1 MSPGDTVAFAP
12 LPLGTAHDMGTSV
25 DGRPLFD
32 PRVFDSTEFRRNPH
46 PYYRILRDHYPV
58 YRDKL
63 HNRYLITRYEDVI
76 AAYLDDEIFNT
87 IPKGTSNLVNGNT
100 ILELGGRE
108 HTRRRRL
115 FGSELAGQALKARIP
130 TIHRMAMEMITEAIE
145 PTAKEMVTGSVAGR
159 RTIELGRAFAN
170 EFPIRVVGHLL
181 GFPAE
186 ARERFYYWYRSMQ
199 DGRPGSEK
207 AGAGLQARQ
216 DLGDYVWELVE
227 ERRRKPAYL
236 YDEHGQPT
244 GEDIISRL
252 SRNKVDG
259 GYLSTTEIVS
269 MIALL
274 VGGGGD
280 TTRGAILHMWRLL
293 LEHPEQ
299 FKAVQEDPGLFD
311 AAFHETLRHSAPVG
325 GMSRSTNRDIVLH
338 GVLIPAGSW
347 VELVNFSANHDER
360 VFADPETFNIFR
372 PELYTGR
379 EVQRGYRRDGK
390 CSHVGFGVGTHF
402 CPGAWIAHQETVIGS
417 RILLEHMRNPR
428 LTPGKIA
435 NDVHGG
441 LEPILTD
448 RLSQL
453 SELWIDC
460 DAR

>member
-12 LPLGTAHDMGTSV
+12 LPLGTAHDMGTGV

-32 PRVFDSTEFRRNPH
+32 PRIFDSTEFRRNPH

-170 EFPIRVVGHLL
+170 EFPIRVVGHVL

-207 AGAGLQARQ
+207 AGAGLQARE

-299 FKAVQEDPGLFD
+299 FEAVQEDPGLFD
-311 AAFHETLRHSAPVG
+311 NAFHETLRHSAPVG

-360 VFADPETFNIFR
+360 VFADPDTFNIFR

-390 CSHVGFGVGTHF
+390 YSHVGFGVGTHF

>member
-1 MSPGDTVAFAP
+1 M
-12 LPLGTAHDMGTSV
+12 
-25 DGRPLFD
+25 
-32 PRVFDSTEFRRNPH
+32 
-46 PYYRILRDHYPV
+46 
-58 YRDKL
+58 
-63 HNRYLITRYEDVI
+63 
-76 AAYLDDEIFNT
+76 
-87 IPKGTSNLVNGNT
+87 
-100 ILELGGRE
+100 
-108 HTRRRRL
+108 
-115 FGSELAGQALKARIP
+115 
-130 TIHRMAMEMITEAIE
+130 
-145 PTAKEMVTGSVAGR
+145 
-159 RTIELGRAFAN
+159 GRAFAN

-181 GFPAE
+181 GFPTE

-402 CPGAWIAHQETVIGS
+402 CPGAWIAHQATVIGS

>member
-130 TIHRMAMEMITEAIE
+130 TIHRMANEMITEAIE
-145 PTAKEMVTGSVAGR
+145 PTAKEMVAGSVAGR

-170 EFPIRVVGHLL
+170 EFPIRVVGHVL
-181 GFPAE
+181 GFPTE

-236 YDEHGQPT
+236 YDEHGRPT

-293 LEHPEQ
+293 LQHPEQ

-325 GMSRSTNRDIVLH
+325 GMSRSTNTDVVLH

-390 CSHVGFGVGTHF
+390 YSHVGFGVGTHF

-435 NDVHGG
+435 DDVHGG

>member
-170 EFPIRVVGHLL
+170 EFPIRVVGHVL
-181 GFPAE
+181 GFPVE

-293 LEHPEQ
+293 LQHPEQ

-325 GMSRSTNRDIVLH
+325 GMSRSTNTDVVLH

-390 CSHVGFGVGTHF
+390 YSHVGFGVGTHF

>member
-32 PRVFDSTEFRRNPH
+32 PRIFDSTEFRRNPH

-63 HNRYLITRYEDVI
+63 HNRYLITRYEDVT

-130 TIHRMAMEMITEAIE
+130 MIHRMAMEMITEAIE

-170 EFPIRVVGHLL
+170 EFPIRVVGHVL

-325 GMSRSTNRDIVLH
+325 GMSRSTNTDVVLH

-390 CSHVGFGVGTHF
+390 YSHVGFGVGTHF

>member
-145 PTAKEMVTGSVAGR
+145 PTAKEMVTGGVAGR

>member
-130 TIHRMAMEMITEAIE
+130 MIHRMAMEMITEAIE

-170 EFPIRVVGHLL
+170 EFPIRVVGHVL

-325 GMSRSTNRDIVLH
+325 GMSRSTNTDVVLH

-390 CSHVGFGVGTHF
+390 YSHVGFGVGTHF

>member
-1 MSPGDTVAFAP
+1 M
-12 LPLGTAHDMGTSV
+12 
-25 DGRPLFD
+25 
-32 PRVFDSTEFRRNPH
+32 
-46 PYYRILRDHYPV
+46 

-145 PTAKEMVTGSVAGR
+145 PTAKEMVTGGVAGR

>member
-170 EFPIRVVGHLL
+170 EFPIRVVGHVL

-325 GMSRSTNRDIVLH
+325 GMSRSTNTDVVLH

-390 CSHVGFGVGTHF
+390 YSHVGFGVGTHF

>member
-12 LPLGTAHDMGTSV
+12 LPLGTAHDMGTSF

-130 TIHRMAMEMITEAIE
+130 MIHRMAMEMITEAIE
-145 PTAKEMVTGSVAGR
+145 PTAKGMVTGSVAGR

-170 EFPIRVVGHLL
+170 EFPIRVVGHVL

-252 SRNKVDG
+252 SRSKVDG

-390 CSHVGFGVGTHF
+390 YSHVGFGVGTHF

>member
-12 LPLGTAHDMGTSV
+12 LPLGTAHDMGASV

-379 EVQRGYRRDGK
+379 EVQRGYRRDGQ

>member
-1 MSPGDTVAFAP
+1 MSPGGTVAFVP

-32 PRVFDSTEFRRNPH
+32 PRIFDSTEFRRNPH

-58 YRDKL
+58 YWDQL
-63 HNRYLITRYEDVI
+63 HNRYFITRYEDVI

-170 EFPIRVVGHLL
+170 EFPIRVVGHVL

-325 GMSRSTNRDIVLH
+325 GMSRSTNTDVVLH

-390 CSHVGFGVGTHF
+390 YSHVGFGVGTHF

-460 DAR
+460 DAC

>member
-130 TIHRMAMEMITEAIE
+130 TIHRMAMEMITEAIG

-170 EFPIRVVGHLL
+170 EFPIRVVGHVL

-325 GMSRSTNRDIVLH
+325 GMSRSTNTDVVLH

-390 CSHVGFGVGTHF
+390 YSHVGFGVGTHF

-428 LTPGKIA
+428 LTPGKIE

-460 DAR
+460 DAC

>member
-58 YRDKL
+58 YWDQL
-63 HNRYLITRYEDVI
+63 HNRYFITRYEDVI

-130 TIHRMAMEMITEAIE
+130 MIHRMAMEMITEAIE

-170 EFPIRVVGHLL
+170 EFPIRVVGHVL

-325 GMSRSTNRDIVLH
+325 GMSRSTNTDVVLH

-390 CSHVGFGVGTHF
+390 YSHVGFGVGTHF

>member
-1 MSPGDTVAFAP
+1 MSPGGTVAFVP

-32 PRVFDSTEFRRNPH
+32 PRIFDSTEFRRNPH

-58 YRDKL
+58 YWDQL
-63 HNRYLITRYEDVI
+63 HNRYFITRYEDVI

-170 EFPIRVVGHLL
+170 EFPIRVVGHVL

-293 LEHPEQ
+293 LQHPEQ

-325 GMSRSTNRDIVLH
+325 GMSRSTNTDVVLH

-390 CSHVGFGVGTHF
+390 YSHVGFGVGTHF

-460 DAR
+460 DAC